1 MPATTPIALP
11 VQRPAPT
18 PVPELGEATVPLSC
32 FIQPG
37 HRHYFTRRPERPNYR
52 MRRYHFAGTPAVLPL
67 VRAFLDTCAAEQDTD
82 YRYLFTLLGGELAT
96 NAIRHSLSG
105 RPGGTYTLLVH
116 RNRDGLRLA
125 CRDRGGLRTRDAH
138 LKPGK
143 NNLTPPADFEPEPGS
158 ESEPASESGRGLAL
172 VDALAS
178 AWGDNGNAEFRTV
191 WFRLAYDLAGS
202 RWNSTDG

>member
-1 MPATTPIALP
+1 MPATTPIAAP
-11 VQRPAPT
+11 VQRPMSV

-37 HRHYFTRRPERPNYR
+37 HRHYFSGRPERPNYR
-52 MRRYHFAGTPAVLPL
+52 TRRYHFAGVPAVLPL
-67 VRAFLDTCAAEQDTD
+67 VRAFLDTCAAEQCAD
-82 YRYLFTLLGGELAT
+82 YRYLFTLLGGELAA

-105 RPGGTYTLLVH
+105 CPGGTYTLLVH

-125 CRDRGGLRTRDAH
+125 CRDRGGLRTRDAR
-138 LKPGK
+138 LEPDRNG
-143 NNLTPPADFEPEPGS
+143 LTPDAEC
-158 ESEPASESGRGLAL
+158 GRGLAL

-191 WFRLAYDLAGS
+191 WFHLAYDLADNP
-202 RWNSTDG
+202 WNTTDG